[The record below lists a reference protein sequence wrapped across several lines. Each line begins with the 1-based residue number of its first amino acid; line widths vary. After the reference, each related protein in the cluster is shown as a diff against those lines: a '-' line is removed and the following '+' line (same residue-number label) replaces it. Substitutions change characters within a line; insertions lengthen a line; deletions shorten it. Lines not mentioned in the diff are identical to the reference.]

1 MKPIRA
7 TVFCRS
13 LSPHLTQVLTGLVLL
28 HRAGVV
34 RLRQVFMGSGTAD
47 ARASAYG
54 PQAHEAH
61 LLVLLD
67 GGTRV
72 YFDTQDA
79 QDINLVAAEQVDLY
93 FKRSYAR
100 EAIPPALRAKVR
112 PYGLNY
118 AVYAD
123 GRDVFEIGRRLFF
136 EKDAAKRMK
145 MLVRLT
151 LSGFEMAAVAP
162 GFRATVGQMSAP
174 PDRAQPPRVLFMAR
188 AWDPTDDPARPAEKA
203 EQRRQINE
211 ARAACVRLLRK
222 EFGPAFTGGFR
233 HTPYAL
239 SHHKDV
245 LLPDDRLSTKENYIR
260 LLREHS
266 IGIATTGLHESIG
279 WKLAEYVAFSKA
291 IAAERLR
298 FEVAGELAAGENY
311 LEFDS
316 PAKCV
321 EQTLRLFTD
330 RGLRE
335 AMMERNQ
342 RYYEACLR
350 PDMLMLRTLRMAM
363 PGRIPEG
370 LQLPHA

>member
-1 MKPIRA
+1 MKPIHA

-13 LSPHLTQVLTGLVLL
+13 LSPHLTQALTGLVLL
-28 HRAGVV
+28 HRAGAI
-34 RLRQVFMGSGTAD
+34 RLHQVFMGSGTAD

-54 PQAHEAH
+54 PEAHEAH

-72 YFDTQDA
+72 YYDTQDA
-79 QDINLVAAEQVDLY
+79 QDINLAAAERVDLY

-100 EAIPPALRAKVR
+100 EAVPPALRAKVH

-123 GRDVFEIGRRLFF
+123 GRDVFEMGRRLFF
-136 EKDAAKRMK
+136 EKEAAKRMK
-145 MLVRLT
+145 ALARLA
-151 LSGFEMAAVAP
+151 LSGFEMSAVAP

-188 AWDPTDDPARPAEKA
+188 AWDPGDDPARPPEKA

-211 ARAACVRLLRK
+211 ARAECVRLLRR

-239 SHHKDV
+239 THHKDV
-245 LLPDDRLSTKENYIR
+245 LLADDRLSTKENYIR

-298 FEVAGELAAGENY
+298 FEVPGELAAGENY

-316 PAKCV
+316 PEKCV

-363 PGRIPEG
+363 PDRIAPEA
-370 LQLPHA
+370 LASQP

>member
-1 MKPIRA
+1 MKPSNA

-13 LSPHLTQVLTGLVLL
+13 LSPHLTQALTGLVLL

-34 RLRQVFMGSGTAD
+34 RLRQVFIGSGTAD

-72 YFDTQDA
+72 YYDTQDA

-100 EAIPPALRAKVR
+100 EAIPPALRAKVH

-145 MLVRLT
+145 ALVRLT
-151 LSGFEMAAVAP
+151 LSGFEMSAVAP

-174 PDRAQPPRVLFMAR
+174 PDRLQPPRVLFMAR

-222 EFGPAFTGGFR
+222 EFGAAFTGGFR

-239 SHHKDV
+239 THHKDV

-291 IAAERLR
+291 IAAERLC
-298 FEVAGELAAGENY
+298 FEVPGELAAGDNY

-316 PAKCV
+316 PEMCV

-330 RGLRE
+330 RELRE

-342 RYYEACLR
+342 RYYEASLR
-350 PDMLMLRTLRMAM
+350 PDVLVLRTLRMSM
-363 PGRIPEG
+363 PGRFPEVA
-370 LQLPHA
+370 QVADA

>member
-1 MKPIRA
+1 MKPIHA

-13 LSPHLTQVLTGLVLL
+13 LSPHLTQALTGLALL

-34 RLRQVFMGSGTAD
+34 RLRQVFLGSGRRD

-67 GGTRV
+67 GGTQV

-79 QDINLVAAEQVDLY
+79 QDINLTAAERVDLY
-93 FKRSYAR
+93 FKRSYAW
-100 EAIPPALRAKVR
+100 EAIPPALRAKVH

-118 AVYAD
+118 AVHAD
-123 GRDVFEIGRRLFF
+123 GRDVFEMGRRLFF
-136 EKDAAKRMK
+136 ERDAAKRIK
-145 MLVRLT
+145 MLARLT
-151 LSGFEMAAVAP
+151 LSGFAMSAVAP
-162 GFRATVGQMSAP
+162 GFRATVGEMSAP

-211 ARAACVRLLRK
+211 ARAECVRLLRK

-239 SHHKDV
+239 THHKDV
-245 LLPDDRLSTKENYIR
+245 LLADDRLSTKENYIR

-266 IGIATTGLHESIG
+266 IGVATTGLHESIG

-291 IAAERLR
+291 IAAERLC
-298 FEVAGELAAGENY
+298 FEVPGKFAVGENY

-316 PAKCV
+316 PEQCV
-321 EQTLRLFTD
+321 EQTLRLFAD
-330 RGLRE
+330 HGLRE

-342 RYYEACLR
+342 RYYEDWLR
-350 PDMLMLRTLRMAM
+350 PDVLMLRTLRMAM

-370 LQLPHA
+370 LQLAHV

>member
-1 MKPIRA
+1 MKPIHA

-13 LSPHLTQVLTGLVLL
+13 LSPHLTQALTGLVLL
-28 HRAGVV
+28 HRAGAI
-34 RLRQVFMGSGTAD
+34 RLHQVFMGSGTAD

-54 PQAHEAH
+54 PEAHEAH

-72 YFDTQDA
+72 YYDTQDA
-79 QDINLVAAEQVDLY
+79 QDINLAAAERVDLY

-100 EAIPPALRAKVR
+100 EAVPLALRAKVR

-123 GRDVFEIGRRLFF
+123 GRDVFEMGRRLFF
-136 EKDAAKRMK
+136 EKEAAKRMK
-145 MLVRLT
+145 ALARLA
-151 LSGFEMAAVAP
+151 LSGFEMSAVAP

-188 AWDPTDDPARPAEKA
+188 AWDPGDDPARPPEKA

-211 ARAACVRLLRK
+211 ARAECVRLLRK
-222 EFGPAFTGGFR
+222 ELGPAFTGGFR

-239 SHHKDV
+239 THHKDV
-245 LLPDDRLSTKENYIR
+245 LLADDRLSTKENYIR

-298 FEVAGELAAGENY
+298 FEVPGELAAGENY

-316 PAKCV
+316 PEKCV

-363 PGRIPEG
+363 PDRIAPEA
-370 LQLPHA
+370 LASQP

>member
-1 MKPIRA
+1 MKPIHA

-13 LSPHLTQVLTGLVLL
+13 LSPHLTQSLTGLVLL
-28 HRAGVV
+28 HRAGII
-34 RLRQVFMGSGTAD
+34 RLKQVLIRRGQGD
-47 ARASAYG
+47 ERASVYG
-54 PQAHEAH
+54 PTAHEAH
-61 LLVLLD
+61 LLLLLED
-67 GGTRV
+67 SVRV
-72 YFDTQDA
+72 YYDMQDA
-79 QDINLVAAEQVDLY
+79 QDINLSAAEGVDLY

-100 EAIPPALRAKVR
+100 EAIPPALRARVH

-123 GRDVFEIGRRLFF
+123 GRDGFEIRRRLFF
-136 EKDAAKRMK
+136 EPEAGKRLRA
-145 MLVRLT
+145 MLRLA
-151 LSGFEMAAVAP
+151 LRGMDMSAVAP
-162 GFRATVGQMSAP
+162 GFRATMGQMSAP
-174 PDRAQPPRVLFMAR
+174 PERAQPPRVLFMAR
-188 AWDPTDDPARPAEKA
+188 AWDPTDDPARPAEKV

-211 ARAACVRLLRK
+211 VRAECVRLLRK
-222 EFGPAFTGGFR
+222 EFGAAFTGGFR

-239 SHHKDV
+239 THHKDV

-279 WKLAEYVAFSKA
+279 WKLAEYAAFSKA

-298 FEVAGELAAGENY
+298 FEVPGELAAGENY

-316 PAKCV
+316 PETCV
-321 EQTLRLFTD
+321 IQTLRLFTD

-335 AMMERNQ
+335 AMMECNQ

-350 PDMLMLRTLRMAM
+350 PDVLMLRTLCMAM
-363 PGRIPEG
+363 PGRFPEAV
-370 LQLPHA
+370 QAAHV